1 MKVLLNSFHLN
12 DHCLALMD
20 LFFLISFSTEKFMKA
35 VEEDAK
41 ERAKI
46 KKRSEAEAEKLK
58 GKGNDAFKEGNYEEA
73 ISNYTMAIAKVCT
86 NPVLY
91 TNRAQVNSLLKF
103 WKRSTC

>member
-1 MKVLLNSFHLN
+1 
-12 DHCLALMD
+12 
-20 LFFLISFSTEKFMKA
+20 MKA

-58 GKGNDAFKEGNYEEA
+58 GKGNAAFKEGNYPEA
-73 ISNYTMAIAKVCT
+73 ISNYTEAITKSGS

-91 TNRAQVNSLLKF
+91 TNRAQVDQLLQ
-103 WKRSTC
+103 

>member
-1 MKVLLNSFHLN
+1 
-12 DHCLALMD
+12 
-20 LFFLISFSTEKFMKA
+20 MKA

-58 GKGNDAFKEGNYEEA
+58 GKGNDAFKDGNFTEA
-73 ISNYTMAIAKVCT
+73 ISNYTMAIAKVYT

-91 TNRAQVNSLLKF
+91 TNRAQVNTQLTTHNWFTLHLNMLFSCNF
-103 WKRSTC
+103 VIFN

>member
-1 MKVLLNSFHLN
+1 
-12 DHCLALMD
+12 
-20 LFFLISFSTEKFMKA
+20 MKA

-58 GKGNDAFKEGNYEEA
+58 GKGNAAFKEGNYPEA
-73 ISNYTMAIAKVCT
+73 ISNYTVAITKSGS

-91 TNRAQVNSLLKF
+91 TNRAQVDQLLQWFTVYFIDLKVL
-103 WKRSTC
+103 WW

>member
-1 MKVLLNSFHLN
+1 
-12 DHCLALMD
+12 
-20 LFFLISFSTEKFMKA
+20 MKA

-58 GKGNDAFKEGNYEEA
+58 GKGNDAFKDGNFTEA

-91 TNRAQVNSLLKF
+91 TNRAQVNTQLTTTIYFTPYIWLKM
-103 WKRSTC
+103 C